1 MSQAAAGASGLPR
14 HVAVIMDG
22 NGRWAQRRALP
33 RHLGHRAGAKAVRAT
48 VEGCARR
55 GVEALTIFAFSSEN
69 WQRPQDEVTRLMEL
83 FVESIDKEV
92 DELHRN
98 GIRMRFIG
106 DLSRLRAGL
115 GAKIAAAEART
126 AANQRMTLFIAVSY
140 GGRWDIVEAA
150 RRLAARAVAGE
161 ITPAAID
168 EALFADQ
175 LQLAGAPE
183 PDLFIRTGG
192 EQRISNFLLWNLAY
206 SELYFC
212 DTLWP
217 DFDDAALERRVA
229 FLRQPAATLWP
240 DRRAGRT
247 MNARPARAHR
257 DRAAARSPGH
267 RRAGLVAARGGG
279 GDDRGRDLRWRLRM
293 GRVRAAA
300 LRAGPARVRRRHP
313 AGARGRRDA
322 RSRPALAHGLSC
334 ASPPSGG

>member
-1 MSQAAAGASGLPR
+1 VSQPAVGASGLPR

-33 RHLGHRAGAKAVRAT
+33 RHFGHRAGAKAVRAT

-55 GVEALTIFAFSSEN
+55 GIEALTIFAFSSEN
-69 WQRPQDEVTRLMEL
+69 WQRPPEEVTRLMEL

-98 GIRMRFIG
+98 GIRVRFIG
-106 DLSRLRAGL
+106 ELSRLREGL
-115 GAKIAAAEART
+115 EAKIRAAEART
-126 AANQRMTLFIAVSY
+126 AGNTRMTLYIAVSY

-150 RRLAARAVAGE
+150 RRLAQRAAAG
-161 ITPAAID
+161 TLAPGAID
-168 EALFADQ
+168 EDAFAAE

-217 DFDDAALERRVA
+217 DFDDEALE
-229 FLRQPAATLWP
+229 
-240 DRRAGRT
+240 
-247 MNARPARAHR
+247 
-257 DRAAARSPGH
+257 
-267 RRAGLVAARGGG
+267 
-279 GDDRGRDLRWRLRM
+279 
-293 GRVRAAA
+293 AA
-300 LRAGPARVRRRHP
+300 LRFYLSRQRRFGLTGEQAAR
-313 AGARGRRDA
+313 
-322 RSRPALAHGLSC
+322 
-334 ASPPSGG
+334 

>member
-55 GVEALTIFAFSSEN
+55 GIEALTIFAFSSEN
-69 WQRPQDEVTRLMEL
+69 WQRPQDEVTRLMQL

-92 DELHRN
+92 DELHRS
-98 GIRMRFIG
+98 GVRVRFIG
-106 DLSRLRAGL
+106 DLSRLREGL

-126 AANQRMTLFIAVSY
+126 AGNLRMTLFIAVSY
-140 GGRWDIVEAA
+140 GGRWDIVAAA
-150 RRLAARAVAGE
+150 RKLAASAVAGQLNPE
-161 ITPAAID
+161 AID
-168 EALFADQ
+168 EALFAAQ

-217 DFDDAALERRVA
+217 DFDDAALE
-229 FLRQPAATLWP
+229 
-240 DRRAGRT
+240 
-247 MNARPARAHR
+247 
-257 DRAAARSPGH
+257 
-267 RRAGLVAARGGG
+267 
-279 GDDRGRDLRWRLRM
+279 
-293 GRVRAAA
+293 AA
-300 LRAGPARVRRRHP
+300 LRFYAARQRRF
-313 AGARGRRDA
+313 GLTDA
-322 RSRPALAHGLSC
+322 QASR
-334 ASPPSGG
+334 